1 METLA
6 YRKNYQE
13 YKSELDAELG
23 RTAEGFVRIGYLL
36 KVARDTDVLRESPYE
51 NVVDFA
57 KAEYGIDKTQVSR
70 FIHIN
75 DRFSEGG
82 YSDRLEEHYRGFG
95 YAKLAIMLQLPDA
108 VNDILTPSYS
118 KSEIRM
124 LKEEVDEEKGI
135 TDLEVMMEET
145 PEGIKE
151 APDELS
157 RAVRQLGGDEPALY
171 RGIYGAAAGGWQ
183 QDAVQEVMAPD
194 GERTYSIRIAGAGR
208 FLLSLKVTENTVTM
222 VNVRS
227 GGKQT
232 YRWEDVTAAW
242 KRVINASLPV
252 EQGWQ
257 ETYGKEMPQEECRTA
272 PDTKAA
278 PVQPKKEAKVVRAA
292 KPKKESEKTLQTKE
306 REDAAVLEDQEA
318 AGQGLP
324 EQAAGNAAE
333 SGADVPEAGAGSA
346 ENGSDP
352 GGNGTDDAGMVL
364 EGTQPERVDDTGEVV
379 TETIPGQMEAED
391 YPEMLPEAVPQ
402 KSSEEKVAPVQPM
415 PTAREAEKRR
425 GEWLE
430 QLKESLDT
438 LYRAAE
444 KGMWAQ
450 TERIQNEIDKELDE
464 MKKLEQHRKE
474 EGTR

>member
-1 METLA
+1 MEALV

-36 KVARDTDVLRESPYE
+36 KVARDTDILRESPYE

-118 KSEIRM
+118 KSEIQM
-124 LKEEVDEEKGI
+124 LKEEVDAEKSI

-145 PEGIKE
+145 PEGMK
-151 APDELS
+151 AVPDELS
-157 RAVRQLGGDEPALY
+157 RAVRQLGEDEPALY
-171 RGIYGAAAGGWQ
+171 RGMHGAAAGGWQ
-183 QDAVQEVMAPD
+183 QDAVQGVMAPD

-227 GGKQT
+227 GEKQT

-242 KRVINASLPV
+242 KQIVNASLPA
-252 EQGWQ
+252 EQSWQ
-257 ETYGKEMPQEECRTA
+257 ETYGKEMPKEECRTTQ
-272 PDTKAA
+272 DRKAA

-292 KPKKESEKTLQTKE
+292 KPKKEAEKTLQTTE
-306 REDAAVLEDQEA
+306 REDAAVLEEQEVTE
-318 AGQGLP
+318 QELP
-324 EQAAGNAAE
+324 EQAAGNTDE
-333 SGADVPEAGAGSA
+333 SETDVPESGTGSA
-346 ENGSDP
+346 ENGSNP
-352 GGNGTDDAGMVL
+352 EENGTDDAGMGL
-364 EGTQPERVDDTGEVV
+364 DGTEPERVDDIAEIVS
-379 TETIPGQMEAED
+379 ETIPGQMEVED

-402 KSSEEKVAPVQPM
+402 KSPEEKVAPVQPM

-425 GEWLE
+425 REWLE